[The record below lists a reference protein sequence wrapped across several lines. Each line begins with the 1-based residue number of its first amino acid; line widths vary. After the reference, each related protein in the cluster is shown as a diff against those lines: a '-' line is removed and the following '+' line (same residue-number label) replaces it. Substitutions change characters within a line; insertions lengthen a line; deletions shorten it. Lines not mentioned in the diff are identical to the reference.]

1 MARSRTLLARSIHWS
16 FIGLYLYG
24 LSKQLGD
31 LEGLEG
37 LEEPGLLE
45 VEVAFAVL
53 FLAVVVARYL
63 YMRRFETLLGA
74 RTPPTPMHRCFA
86 RFVHLAMY
94 GCLAM
99 LPLSGLMIAGL

>member
-24 LSKQLGD
+24 LSKLLGD
-31 LEGLEG
+31 LEG

-53 FLAVVVARYL
+53 FLAVVVARHL